1 MALFSQSAQP
11 SQVDS
16 ETQKTINELIRR
28 LNNIDRRVRISE
40 QMMVTQK
47 QLLDN
52 TGGNLIK
59 LRKDMAERIKSI
71 ETSRSEIAQGFHE
84 LEEKVKA
91 LSLKIESLPSKQH
104 LSELKTTI
112 DLQKPSESESSLDDA
127 LELLGGIK

>member
-11 SQVDS
+11 SQVDA

-71 ETSRSEIAQGFHE
+71 ETSRSEISQGFHE

-104 LSELKTTI
+104 LSELKTTV